1 MSKMEPMVHMYMAS
15 IVQHI
20 EAGDKLSKAVELMNK
35 YTIRHLPVLEN
46 GKVIGMLSDRDVK
59 LASGI
64 ADDVDDLLVI
74 DVCHQH
80 PYIVAPETPLSQVAS
95 TMADKHYGSAMVVSN
110 GKLVGIFT
118 ATDACRVLADTL
130 KHKL

>member
-1 MSKMEPMVHMYMAS
+1 MAS